1 MQTTKSTTSKKAASF
16 RRPEKPKTAP
26 STIEAGAVAD
36 AQPEQCPESNQNE
49 RAILDPQHP
58 QPDVNR
64 RGRKPKYRKEYAR
77 IAKAM
82 CRQGATDYDLA
93 RVRSCNINDLA
104 LVFEIS

>member
-1 MQTTKSTTSKKAASF
+1 MQTRTTSKKAASLH
-16 RRPEKPKTAP
+16 RSEKPKTTP
-26 STIEAGAVAD
+26 STIKAGAVAD